1 VAHQRTYR
9 EGEEGAVGVEE
20 GVVGDW
26 AGGWVVDMCRH
37 HM

>member
-1 VAHQRTYR
+1 MAHQHTCR
-9 EGEEGAVGVEE
+9 EGEEEVVGVEE
-20 GVVGDW
+20 VVVGDW